1 MRDLGSRLLPF
12 LLILPAIVYFAIFFA
27 WPLVQGFVL
36 AFTTRGGEWV
46 WFENFRDMFSD
57 LRFRGALIN
66 TFLLVAAV
74 VPIQL
79 TLALVIALLV
89 NSRLYGRST
98 FLYITAIPIAISE
111 IAAGIIWLSI
121 FTGSGYLNT
130 ILFSLGLVERRVP
143 FLSAEVPGSL
153 FTAVALT
160 EVWRATAIVMVIIVA
175 GLQMIHKDYID
186 AADVFGAT
194 GLQKLRYVILPLLK
208 PSIQTALIIRTV
220 LAFQLF
226 APVLLLTGELLPVLA
241 SETYLKYSE
250 VRDLNLASAWGIIIM
265 AVSTAF
271 VLLYL
276 RALRTR
282 WVT

>member
-1 MRDLGSRLLPF
+1 M
-12 LLILPAIVYFAIFFA
+12 PAIVYFAIFFA